1 MPIRQPKHNVY
12 RYFDLILG
20 LFVAALLISNISAV
34 KLISFGPI
42 ITDGGAIL
50 FPFTYIFGDILTEV
64 YGYSYARRAIWTA
77 FMVMLIASV
86 TFLIIG
92 WAPAAPEWGNQ
103 DAYIKILGFVPRIA
117 VASLVAFLFGQFIN
131 SFFLA
136 KLKII
141 TKGKS
146 LWTRLLG
153 STVVGELFD
162 TTIFAIIAF
171 GGILVGLDMVRFIL
185 IGWIFKTVV
194 EAIMLPVTYRMI
206 SFLKIKEKEDKY
218 DYKTDFSPFHI
229 NVE

>member
-1 MPIRQPKHNVY
+1 
-12 RYFDLILG
+12 
-20 LFVAALLISNISAV
+20 
-34 KLISFGPI
+34 
-42 ITDGGAIL
+42 
-50 FPFTYIFGDILTEV
+50 
-64 YGYSYARRAIWTA
+64 
-77 FMVMLIASV
+77 
-86 TFLIIG
+86 
-92 WAPAAPEWGNQ
+92 
-103 DAYIKILGFVPRIA
+103 
-117 VASLVAFLFGQFIN
+117 
-131 SFFLA
+131 
-136 KLKII
+136 
-141 TKGKS
+141 
-146 LWTRLLG
+146 LG